1 MGLIGTV
8 VMWILAI
15 VALILMNND
24 RFWRIYKDR
33 EKLWRKYK

>member
-8 VMWILAI
+8 VMWIVAI
-15 VALILMNND
+15 VALILINND
-24 RFWRIYKDR
+24 RFGRIYKDR